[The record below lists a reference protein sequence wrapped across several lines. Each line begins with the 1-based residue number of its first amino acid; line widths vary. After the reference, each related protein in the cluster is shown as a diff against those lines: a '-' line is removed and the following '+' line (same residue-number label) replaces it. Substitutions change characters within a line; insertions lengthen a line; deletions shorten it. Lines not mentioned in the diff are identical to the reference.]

1 MLKRWKVNVRK
12 SFEVWYENTG
22 RFMPDASSILA
33 DGLRACEKA
42 DGASWWEWDN
52 GSALLFWR
60 WPKDYIE
67 TTGIGIAP
75 MFDLDLPSNQD
86 KQPSYEEDEVRV
98 KVKTKLEKIL
108 AKGYIKLVDIE
119 LVEAMMF
126 MFHVQKGPE
135 DIQLVYDRTK
145 SGLNESVFVPWFA
158 LPTIDSMSRWVIA
171 GAWLADNDYGEM
183 FLNFPLHPDL
193 RRYCG
198 VDLSQLFP
206 ELIKDGKDYVIGQWM
221 RNAMGLR
228 GSPYCSVQGC
238 LRAKRHIMGDPK
250 EVGNPFEW
258 DHIELNLPCSAD
270 YDASKP
276 WIMKMRKDGDI
287 ASEVV
292 QYVDDVRI
300 IAATRELAWQCSS
313 KMAKGLCFLGLQDAA
328 RCCKKKKKTKSTT
341 RGLGRCYSHDG
352 RGDCVQRGHQGT
364 VGEAPIKDPMDWK
377 QLELDDNYS
386 TKAHLPALSCIRWF
400 WN

>member
-1 MLKRWKVNVRK
+1 
-12 SFEVWYENTG
+12 
-22 RFMPDASSILA
+22 
-33 DGLRACEKA
+33 
-42 DGASWWEWDN
+42 
-52 GSALLFWR
+52 
-60 WPKDYIE
+60 
-67 TTGIGIAP
+67 
-75 MFDLDLPSNQD
+75 
-86 KQPSYEEDEVRV
+86 
-98 KVKTKLEKIL
+98 
-108 AKGYIKLVDIE
+108 
-119 LVEAMMF
+119 
-126 MFHVQKGPE
+126 VQKGPE
-135 DIQLVYDRTK
+135 DIRLVYDGTK
-145 SGLNESVFVPWFA
+145 SGLNESVFAPWFA

-171 GAWLADNDYGEM
+171 GAWLADNDHGEM
-183 FLNFPLHPDL
+183 FLNFPLDPDL

-206 ELIKDGKDYVIGQWM
+206 ELIKDGKYSVIGQWM

-258 DHIELNLPCSAD
+258 DHIELNLPCSAN

-313 KMAKGLCFLGLQDAA
+313 KMAKGLRFLGLQDAA
-328 RCCKKKKKTKSTT
+328 RKRREPSQRPGAWACATVMMDGETVCKGVTKERWVKLQSKI
-341 RGLGRCYSHDG
+341 RWIG
-352 RGDCVQRGHQGT
+352 
-364 VGEAPIKDPMDWK
+364 K
-377 QLELDDNYS
+377 QLELDDDYS
-386 TKAHLPALSCIRWF
+386 KKADEDMGESNLESIKSSLHFKSLESNVGFIVHVAMTYTSMIPYLKGIYLTLNLWRDNRNEEGWKEVRKRKQECDPEEEVIERENPPDWCPRYLACRLISERSWSSPVTKTPPTFQFKL
-400 WN
+400 